1 MPVWGVTPSI
11 RVRDTKASV
20 AFYAEKLG
28 FEIRRQADDNSALDR
43 GDAHIMIE
51 GALDF
56 YGPEYN
62 AAIRERMGALSANAL
77 YMEAKD
83 LDELYARVLASGL
96 KVMDPLA
103 ARAWGQSEFTVE
115 DPDGNWVTFWR
126 APA

>member
-28 FEIRRQADDNSALDR
+28 FEIRRQADDNSALVR
-43 GDAHIMIE
+43 GDANIMIE
-51 GALDF
+51 GPLDF
-56 YGPEYN
+56 YSPEYN
-62 AAIRERMGALSANAL
+62 AAIRERMGALSANAF

-115 DPDGNWVTFWR
+115 DPEGNWVTFWR